1 MKDLSLVYL
10 LQLAWRRIYVLVAAF
25 VFFAVAAFCFCEFV
39 ATPSYTATSSILLT
53 NGGSL
58 VNSTDEDIDYIGNND
73 IIASINLMETY
84 TDFLKEPKIYRQL
97 AEVVNTQLNG
107 EYTVAQLRSMASI
120 QKRTENSLFIDI
132 SFKANDPDVAI
143 LLTNTF
149 ANLAPQYFADTFE
162 KSTVEVT
169 SEAERAV
176 QTYPNTLVTTAI
188 MGLLG
193 AVLGYVAVL
202 IIDSFDQAISG
213 EKDYANHFDIPLI
226 GTVPYFES
234 ASADNYGN
242 YK

>member
-1 MKDLSLVYL
+1 MKDFSLVYL
-10 LQLAWRRIYVLVAAF
+10 LQLAWRRIYVLIIAF
-25 VFFAVAAFCFCEFV
+25 IFFAVAAFCFCEFV

-58 VNSTDEDIDYIGNND
+58 VSGNDADMDYIGNND
-73 IIASINLMETY
+73 IVASINLMETY

-97 AEVVNTQLNG
+97 AEEVNMQLDG
-107 EYTVAQLRSMASI
+107 EYTVSQLRSMATVNM
-120 QKRTENSLFIDI
+120 RNENSLFIDI
-132 SFKANDPDVAI
+132 SFRANDPEVAM

-169 SEAERAV
+169 SEAEKAT
-176 QTYPNTLVTTAI
+176 QTYPNTAVTTVI
-188 MGLLG
+188 MGLVG
-193 AVLGYVAVL
+193 AVLGFVAVL

-213 EKDYANHFDIPLI
+213 EKDYTSHFNIPLI
-226 GTVPYFES
+226 GSVPYFEN
-234 ASADNYGN
+234 ASAENYGN